1 MNGNVMN
8 FNNVRAAMAYV
19 REMDEEATAAIGD
32 QEVWKH
38 DSGAVL
44 IGVTAEG
51 IIEDEGE
58 ESADDWRLLGTVAQ
72 VLY

>member
-1 MNGNVMN
+1 MNGNVMS
-8 FNNVRAAMAYV
+8 FDGLSQASAYM
-19 REMDEEATAAIGD
+19 REMSEEATAESAD
-32 QEVWKH
+32 QEVWRH

-44 IGVTAEG
+44 IGATAEG

-58 ESADDWRLLGTVAQ
+58 EGADNWLLLGTVAQ

>member
-19 REMDEEATAAIGD
+19 REMDEEATVKIGD
-32 QEVWKH
+32 DEVWKH

-44 IGVTAEG
+44 IGATAEG

-58 ESADDWRLLGTVAQ
+58 EGADNWLLLGTVAQ